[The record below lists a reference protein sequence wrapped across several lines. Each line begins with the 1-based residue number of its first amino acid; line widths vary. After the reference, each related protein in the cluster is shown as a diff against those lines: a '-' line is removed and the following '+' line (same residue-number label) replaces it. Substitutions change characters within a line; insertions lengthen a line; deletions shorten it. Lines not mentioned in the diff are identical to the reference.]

1 LQKLTMPLLQR
12 FDPPAYLND
21 FDGILGMREAWHR
34 FLSLTFD
41 AAIDFKRD
49 VVRARGRGP
58 RQRGAQ
64 AARGKGRL
72 NFLYSTRDFARACQT
87 PMLVMPDD
95 TPGHPYQVSM
105 DIVALAPKAEVTLYP
120 WKDTPELKQQAVRHV
135 RDFLH
140 AHQPVTSAR

>member
-1 LQKLTMPLLQR
+1 METIE
-12 FDPPAYLND
+12 AYLHNLFRVQPD
-21 FDGILGMREAWHR
+21 F
-34 FLSLTFD
+34 
-41 AAIDFKRD
+41 
-49 VVRARGRGP
+49 V
-58 RQRGAQ
+58 
-64 AARGKGRL
+64 
-72 NFLYSTRDFARACQT
+72 YSVTRDFARACQT

-105 DIVALAPKAEVTLYP
+105 DIVALAPKAEVTIYP